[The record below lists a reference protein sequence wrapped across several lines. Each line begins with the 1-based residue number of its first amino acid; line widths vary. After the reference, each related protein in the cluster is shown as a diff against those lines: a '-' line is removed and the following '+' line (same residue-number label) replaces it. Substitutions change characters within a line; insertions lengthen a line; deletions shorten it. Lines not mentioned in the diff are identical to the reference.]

1 MTCSMKQ
8 IILIIT
14 LLLNYN
20 AALFAQEDS
29 ISCVT
34 LSNNLE
40 SVESISLPVL
50 KGRGKGEGLQ
60 GGCEALYI
68 GLPLV
73 AAGVIE
79 MHDNKRFR
87 SLRNDFVGSD
97 YKHEWENYA
106 QYSPAVVMLAMKAL
120 GVESKSSW
128 GKLVTAGAGASAI
141 QFCTTHAIKRIAKE
155 ERPDGSRNN
164 SFPSGHTATAF
175 MAATMLHHEYGDLS
189 PWISIGGYTVAT
201 TTGVMRMVNNRHWM
215 SDVLAGA
222 GIGIV
227 SAELGYWLADIC
239 FPKSNK
245 SFSLSVPSLT
255 DPERKPSFIALNT
268 GIVVPLKK
276 YPITNPS
283 GSTATTGA
291 TAGIE
296 GAYFFDQHWGIGAQ
310 ASVNNM
316 GASENEYLCFDS
328 TDSNG
333 DATLDS
339 WAFTTTQAGGYFSQ
353 QFCNR
358 LFFRTK
364 VLGGAVFYQDCK
376 EIQAPRKAGFCGTA
390 GISFGVRAKDH
401 FDVTV
406 GIDYTALSP
415 WSKESNAPR
424 SALMIG
430 GTAAVRL

>member
-1 MTCSMKQ
+1 MKQ
-8 IILIIT
+8 IKLILV
-14 LLLNYN
+14 LLFYT

-40 SVESISLPVL
+40 SSTNISLLPL
-50 KGRGKGEGLQ
+50 RGQ

-73 AAGVIE
+73 AAGLIE

-87 SLRNDFVGSD
+87 SLRDDFVDSD

-106 QYSPAVVMLAMKAL
+106 QYSPAAVMLAMKAL
-120 GVESKSSW
+120 GVESQSSW
-128 GKLVTAGAGASAI
+128 GKMMTAGASASVI

-155 ERPDGSRNN
+155 ERPDGSRHN

-175 MAATMLHHEYGDLS
+175 MAATMLHKEYGHIS

-222 GIGIV
+222 GIGIM
-227 SAELGYWLADIC
+227 SAEFGYWIADLC

-255 DPERKPSFIALNT
+255 DPERKPSFIGLNT

-276 YPITNPS
+276 YPIDSPYAT
-283 GSTATTGA
+283 TATGA

-296 GAYFFDQHWGIGAQ
+296 GAYFFDNHWGVGAQ
-310 ASVNNM
+310 ASVSNM
-316 GASENEYLCFDS
+316 DISPDIYKQFCIDYLS
-328 TDSNG
+328 G
-333 DATLDS
+333 DVIVIDS
-339 WAFTTTQAGGYFSQ
+339 WSFATTQAGGYFSQ
-353 QFCNR
+353 KFCDR
-358 LFFRTK
+358 LFLRAK
-364 VLGGAVFYQDCK
+364 ILGGAVFYQGWKD
-376 EIQAPRKAGFCGTA
+376 IQDPRKTGFCGTA
-390 GISFGVRAKDH
+390 GISLGLRAKDH

-415 WSKESNAPR
+415 WSKSDSGMK
-424 SALMIG
+424 SALIFG

>member
-1 MTCSMKQ
+1 MKQ

-14 LLLNYN
+14 LLLNYT

-40 SVESISLPVL
+40 SVESISLPSPR
-50 KGRGKGEGLQ
+50 GRGV
-60 GGCEALYI
+60 GGEALF

-87 SLRNDFVGSD
+87 SLRNDFVDSD

-276 YPITNPS
+276 YPIDSPYAT
-283 GSTATTGA
+283 TATGA

-296 GAYFFDQHWGIGAQ
+296 GAYFFDQHW
-310 ASVNNM
+310 ST
-316 GASENEYLCFDS
+316 SEC
-328 TDSNG
+328 
-333 DATLDS
+333 
-339 WAFTTTQAGGYFSQ
+339 
-353 QFCNR
+353 
-358 LFFRTK
+358 
-364 VLGGAVFYQDCK
+364 
-376 EIQAPRKAGFCGTA
+376 
-390 GISFGVRAKDH
+390 
-401 FDVTV
+401 
-406 GIDYTALSP
+406 
-415 WSKESNAPR
+415 
-424 SALMIG
+424 
-430 GTAAVRL
+430 